1 MLRNTRCR
9 MLTLF
14 PQCPVYSDKNNGF
27 TLIELIVVISLISLM
42 LFFAIPRFKDS
53 VLSDNTKK
61 VSRWIMAKVLTLK
74 ERAVRDQ
81 KLYILHVN
89 LDSNRL
95 WMTNELMSE
104 QELQDAAQNAYELPE
119 DVQVLDVEYPYEE
132 IISEGRA
139 DIYFYK
145 RGYSDRAMIHVENND
160 NEQLSF
166 LIEPFLSRVKVY
178 EKYEGFE
185 N

>member
-1 MLRNTRCR
+1 M
-9 MLTLF
+9 MTLF
-14 PQCPVYSDKNNGF
+14 PQGPVYSDQNNGF
-27 TLIELIVVISLISLM
+27 TLIELIVVISLISLT

-61 VSRWIMAKVLTLK
+61 VSRWIITKVLTLK
-74 ERAVRDQ
+74 KRAVRDQ

-95 WMTNELMSE
+95 WMTDELMSE
-104 QELQDAAQNAYELPE
+104 QEVQNAAQDAYELP
-119 DVQVLDVEYPYEE
+119 DDIQVLDVEFPGEE

-139 DIYFYK
+139 YIYFYK
-145 RGYSDRAMIHVENND
+145 RGYSDKAMIHVENND

-166 LIEPFLSRVKVY
+166 LIEPFLTRVKVY

>member
-1 MLRNTRCR
+1 MPTF
-9 MLTLF
+9 F
-14 PQCPVYSDKNNGF
+14 PQCHAYSDQNNGF

-42 LFFAIPRFKDS
+42 LFFAIPRFQDS

-61 VSRWIMAKVLTLK
+61 VSRWIMAKVHTLK
-74 ERAVRDQ
+74 ERAVREQ
-81 KLYILHVN
+81 KLYVLHVS

-95 WMTNELMSE
+95 WITNELMSE
-104 QELQDAAQNAYELPE
+104 QELQNAAQSAYELP
-119 DVQVLDVEYPYEE
+119 DDIKVLDVEYPDEE
-132 IISEGRA
+132 IISVGRA

-145 RGYSDRAMIHVENND
+145 RGYSERAMIHVENND

-166 LIEPFLSRVKVY
+166 LIEPFLSKVKVY
-178 EKYEGFE
+178 EKYVGFE

>member
-1 MLRNTRCR
+1 MT
-9 MLTLF
+9 
-14 PQCPVYSDKNNGF
+14 
-27 TLIELIVVISLISLM
+27 
-42 LFFAIPRFKDS
+42 
-53 VLSDNTKK
+53 
-61 VSRWIMAKVLTLK
+61 KVLTLK

-104 QELQDAAQNAYELPE
+104 EELQNATQNAYELP
-119 DVQVLDVEYPYEE
+119 DDIIVLDVEYPDEE

-139 DIYFYK
+139 DIHFYK
-145 RGYSDRAMIHVENND
+145 RGYSDKAMIHVENND

>member
-14 PQCPVYSDKNNGF
+14 PQCPAYSDQNNGF
-27 TLIELIVVISLISLM
+27 TLIELIAVIFLISLM
-42 LFFAIPRFKDS
+42 LFFAIPRFKD
-53 VLSDNTKK
+53 
-61 VSRWIMAKVLTLK
+61 SRWIMAKVLTLK

-119 DVQVLDVEYPYEE
+119 DIQVLDVEYPYEE

-139 DIYFYK
+139 DIHFYK

-166 LIEPFLSRVKVY
+166 LIEPFLSRIKVY

>member
-14 PQCPVYSDKNNGF
+14 PQCPVYSDQNNGF

-42 LFFAIPRFKDS
+42 LFFAIPRFKNS

-61 VSRWIMAKVLTLK
+61 VSRWIMTKVLTLK

-104 QELQDAAQNAYELPE
+104 QELQNAAQNAYELP
-119 DVQVLDVEYPYEE
+119 DDIQVLDVEYPDEE

-139 DIYFYK
+139 DIHFYK
-145 RGYSDRAMIHVENND
+145 RGYSDKAMIHVENND

>member
-1 MLRNTRCR
+1 

-14 PQCPVYSDKNNGF
+14 PQFPVCSDQNNGF
-27 TLIELIVVISLISLM
+27 TLIELIVVISLISLT

-53 VLSDNTKK
+53 VLSDSTKK
-61 VSRWIMAKVLTLK
+61 VSRWIIAKVHTSK

-81 KLYILHVN
+81 KLYILHIN

-95 WMTNELMSE
+95 WITNELMSE
-104 QELQDAAQNAYELPE
+104 QEIQDAAQKAYELPG
-119 DVQVLDVEYPYEE
+119 DIQVLDVEYPDEE

-139 DIYFYK
+139 DIHFYK
-145 RGYSDRAMIHVENND
+145 RGYSDKAMIHVENND

-166 LIEPFLSRVKVY
+166 LIEPFLSKVKVY

>member
-1 MLRNTRCR
+1 

-14 PQCPVYSDKNNGF
+14 PQYPVYSDQNNGF
-27 TLIELIVVISLISLM
+27 TLIELIVVISLIGLT

-61 VSRWIMAKVLTLK
+61 VSRWIVAKVHTLK
-74 ERAVRDQ
+74 AGAVRDQ
-81 KLYILHVN
+81 KLYILHIN

-104 QELQDAAQNAYELPE
+104 QELQNAAQNAYVLP
-119 DVQVLDVEYPYEE
+119 DDIQVLDVEYPDEE
-132 IISEGRA
+132 IITEGQA
-139 DIYFYK
+139 DIHFYK
-145 RGYSDRAMIHVENND
+145 RGYSDKAMIHIENND
-160 NEQLSF
+160 HEQLSF
-166 LIEPFLSRVKVY
+166 LIEPFLSRIKVY

-185 N
+185 D